1 MFGSI
6 GFPELIMIFIV
17 VLLLFGPQKLP
28 DVAKLLG
35 KTIREFRE
43 TVNAAKATIEEE
55 IEKAD
60 VAKDLKEIDNEI
72 KEAVQMPKPDIYEDI
87 KQIGKDI
94 DEVKETTKI
103 GKN

>member
-1 MFGSI
+1 
-6 GFPELIMIFIV
+6 MIFIV

-28 DVAKLLG
+28 DFAKLLG
-35 KTIREFRE
+35 KTIRDFRE

-72 KEAVQMPKPDIYEDI
+72 KEAAQMPKPDIYEDI
-87 KQIGKDI
+87 KQIGKDV
-94 DEVKETTKI
+94 DEIKETTKI
-103 GKN
+103 GKD